1 MMYVFM
7 SSAVL
12 YVAPHL
18 ILAGGVPVQE
28 GEEAE
33 RVRVPDD
40 DEVSSPVSQVG

>member
-1 MMYVFM
+1 MCVFM
-7 SSAVL
+7 CSAVL
-12 YVAPHL
+12 DVAPHL

-33 RVRVPDD
+33 RVSVPDN